1 MNDELEIFEKQ
12 GFGHSLGLGE
22 RPSLC
27 IVDFVVGFDDAGA
40 LGGGNIHAAIER
52 TAALLAFCR
61 EQAYPIAHTRVV
73 FADDGSDHNL
83 LSDKV
88 PALKDLTETAAN
100 SQIVPSL
107 TPQAGELVVR
117 KRNASAF
124 FQTDY
129 GGWLALQGA
138 DSLLV
143 AGCTTSGCVRATVV
157 DALGY
162 GYKPIVVTDCVGDR
176 AIGPHDASLFDM
188 GQKYADLM
196 TADEVMVALGRS
208 KRVAA
213 E

>member
-1 MNDELEIFEKQ
+1 MDEELEIFAKQ

-27 IVDFVVGFDDAGA
+27 IVDFVVGFDDADA
-40 LGGGNIHAAIER
+40 FGGGNIHAAIER
-52 TAALLAFCR
+52 TAALLEFCR

-83 LSDKV
+83 LSEKV
-88 PALKDLTETAAN
+88 PALKDLTETAPNA
-100 SQIVPSL
+100 QIVSSL
-107 TPQAGELVVR
+107 TPKPGELVVR

-129 GGWLALQGA
+129 AGWLALQGA
-138 DSLLV
+138 DSLLI

-162 GYKPIVVTDCVGDR
+162 GYRPIVVTDCVGDR

-196 TADEVMVALGRS
+196 TAADVMAALGGT

>member
-1 MNDELEIFEKQ
+1 MNSELEIFEKQ
-12 GFGHSLGLGE
+12 GFGHTLGLGE

-27 IVDFVVGFDDAGA
+27 IVDFVVGFDDAAA
-40 LGGGNIHAAIER
+40 LGGGNIHAAIEQ
-52 TAALLAFCR
+52 TVVLLDFCR
-61 EQAYPIAHTRVV
+61 THSIPIAHTRVV

-88 PALKDLTETAAN
+88 PSLKDLTETAPN
-100 SQIVPSL
+100 SQIVPVL
-107 TPQAGELVVR
+107 TPKPGELVVR

-129 GGWLALQGA
+129 GSWLSRQGA
-138 DSLLV
+138 DCVLI
-143 AGCTTSGCVRATVV
+143 AGCTTSGCVRATAV

-162 GYKPIVVTDCVGDR
+162 GFKPIVVTDCVGDR

-196 TADEVMVALGRS
+196 TAAEVMTALAGRD
-208 KRVAA
+208 RVAA

>member
-12 GFGHSLGLGE
+12 GFGHTLGLGE
-22 RPSLC
+22 QPSLC
-27 IVDFVVGFDDAGA
+27 IVDFVVGFDDAEA

-52 TAALLAFCR
+52 TVSLLDFCR
-61 EQAYPIAHTRVV
+61 SHGLPIAHTRVV

-88 PALKDLTETAAN
+88 PSLKDLTETAPN
-100 SQIVPSL
+100 SQIVPVL
-107 TPQAGELVVR
+107 TPKTGELVVR

-129 GGWLALQGA
+129 SSWLTRHGA
-138 DSLLV
+138 DSVLI
-143 AGCTTSGCVRATVV
+143 AGCTTSGCVRATAV
-157 DALGY
+157 DALGF
-162 GYKPIVVTDCVGDR
+162 GFKPVVVTDCVGDR

-196 TADEVMVALGRS
+196 TADEVMAALAGH
-208 KRVAA
+208 KRAAA